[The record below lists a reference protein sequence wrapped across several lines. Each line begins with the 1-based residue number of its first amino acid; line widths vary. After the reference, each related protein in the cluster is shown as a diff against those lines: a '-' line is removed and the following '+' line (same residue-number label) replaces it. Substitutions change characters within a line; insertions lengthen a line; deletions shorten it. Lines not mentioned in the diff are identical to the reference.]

1 MKLDLA
7 SLAFAK
13 NDPIPIQYTGR
24 GSNASPPLA
33 WGDPPAGTKSFALT
47 CVDPDAPRG
56 TFVHWVLFNL
66 PADTREL
73 NEGVLPEQVEDDGTV
88 QGIND
93 FGDVGY
99 GGPDPPPGKPHR
111 YFFNVFALDTKL
123 DLPPKATHADLVAA
137 MKGRVLAEGELM
149 GTYGR

>member
-7 SLAFAK
+7 SPAFAK
-13 NDPIPIQYTGR
+13 NDPIPIQYTGQ
-24 GSNASPPLA
+24 GSNASPALA
-33 WGDPPAGTKSFALT
+33 WSDPPAGAKSFALT

-56 TFVHWVLFNL
+56 TFIHWVAFNI
-66 PADTREL
+66 PFTVREL
-73 NEGVLPEQVEDDGTV
+73 KEGVLPKPVLENGTV
-88 QGIND
+88 QGAND

-111 YFFNVFALDTKL
+111 YFFKIFALDTKL
-123 DLPPKATHADLVAA
+123 DLPPKSSHAALLTAIQ
-137 MKGRVLAEGELM
+137 GHVLAEGELM